1 LHALSQWSHLR
12 LIQITA
18 PAGYGKTSL
27 TTLWLHHLGMLPPAE
42 RPALA
47 WISTPPHVDAD
58 HWLQLWIEALV
69 PLLPDLRDLQNYD
82 GKQGDAS
89 HRVRTLCREIATS
102 TAPIVLVVDDYHLVQ
117 NPAAHAVT
125 QQVLDAAIPLLH
137 LVLLS
142 RTPPPLQLTQ
152 LILDDALLELTQQD
166 LQFDHDEFVSFTR
179 EHGLDRLPD
188 AVLAQFEQHASGWIT
203 GLKLLSYGWKHNPA
217 ALSESAHSTLDHFFE
232 SQVLAALP
240 AQLRRVVEVTAPLPY
255 LDAELLAAAIDQPP
269 DACAELLR
277 MLAAADAFV
286 TVFSTPDGKSS
297 SYRFHPLF
305 SNFLCRRINPR
316 AADVTAVLH
325 RAAVW
330 LCDHDEVD
338 AALDVLKLDDG
349 RQTADGGRRTA
360 IDALAAALRRA
371 LLRYD
376 RASAGRWLAALPIE
390 QIAAHAPLAVAA
402 GWHAWICGI
411 EDIDEILTRFQRAAD
426 AVDALPHE
434 PRFDE
439 LRAEASV
446 LQAIRCFITNDHA
459 GCSHFIDAAERTL
472 RGSDGLASAYMYM
485 LRAAFIDV
493 DGSVDSRLQLMQS
506 AVEICERIG
515 FGHGAI
521 EMMFT
526 QMLLKWRCCLF
537 ESADATAAYLL
548 ATIALE
554 GWRFSSYVTDI
565 HYFRGE
571 MHYLTG
577 RVAEARVH
585 LRLAAEHS
593 RPDGPYVYMSQVML
607 QLCDLAESDAPL
619 DYDYDFDADAKSWVE
634 IVRNESIFTK
644 AMAAW
649 PRLLR
654 DFRAGRPQTCRQ
666 TLELLR
672 VAPADVTDQMPDRL
686 RLAVLAGAIFEGR
699 TDEAITAKL
708 AELRAFLESANFTLV
723 RLQVQMLQA
732 LHAHQRGDAESA
744 RRFLDE
750 LLPDIERTGMIRLLL
765 DFAPLHDLVRTS
777 LTPVAQRL
785 SAHLPRIIA
794 PPPTPCIPDYALTR
808 REQRILA
815 ALADDRDPKE
825 IAAEYNVS
833 VATVRVHISNI
844 YRKLGAHSRE
854 EAVRVWKRSESREE
868 TEKRKEE

>member
-1 LHALSQWSHLR
+1 
-12 LIQITA
+12 
-18 PAGYGKTSL
+18 
-27 TTLWLHHLGMLPPAE
+27 MLPPAE

-47 WISTPPHVDAD
+47 WISTPSHVDAD

-89 HRVRTLCREIATS
+89 HRVHTLCREIAASPT
-102 TAPIVLVVDDYHLVQ
+102 PIVLVVDDYHLVQ
-117 NPAAHAVT
+117 DPAAHAIT

-152 LILDDALLELTQQD
+152 LILDDALLELTQQN

-179 EHGLDRLPD
+179 EHGLDRQPGV
-188 AVLAQFEQHASGWIT
+188 VLAQLEQNASGWIT
-203 GLKLLSYGWKHNPA
+203 GLKLLSYGWKHSPA

-255 LDAELLAAAIDQPP
+255 LDTELLAAAIDQPP

-277 MLAAADAFV
+277 MLTATDAFV
-286 TVFSTPDGKSS
+286 TVFSTPDGTSV

-305 SNFLCRRINPR
+305 RSFLCRRINPR
-316 AADVTAVLH
+316 TANVTAVLH

-338 AALDVLKLDDG
+338 AALDVLKFDDG
-349 RQTADGGRRTA
+349 VQKPTTDHRPQTTDDSSKHPSSVVHRPSSA
-360 IDALAAALRRA
+360 DALVAALRRA

-376 RASAGRWLAALPIE
+376 RAAAGRWLAALPVE

-411 EDIDEILTRFQRAAD
+411 EDIDEILMHFRRAAD
-426 AVDALPHE
+426 AVDVLPHE

-485 LRAAFIDV
+485 LRAAFIDI

-506 AVEICERIG
+506 AAEICERIG

-577 RVAEARVH
+577 RVTEARVH

-593 RPDGPYVYMSQVML
+593 RPDGPYVYMSRVML
-607 QLCDLAESDAPL
+607 QLCDIAESDAPL

-686 RLAVLAGAIFEGR
+686 RLAILAGAVFEGR
-699 TDEAITAKL
+699 TDEAITVKL
-708 AELRAFLESANFTLV
+708 AELRAFLESANFTLMC
-723 RLQVQMLQA
+723 LEVQLLQA

-785 SAHLPRIIA
+785 SAHLPRITA
-794 PPPTPCIPDYALTR
+794 PPPAPSTPDYTLTR

-825 IAAEYNVS
+825 IAAEYHVS

-854 EAVRVWKRSESREE
+854 EAVRVWRGAK
-868 TEKRKEE
+868 